1 MIIYIGV
8 TLWDEKFNLACL
20 VLPVAIPVGGG
31 SIEHRT
37 IMEGYT
43 ASCCA
48 HVLQCIPRYYPVVGR
63 PIYGRQC
70 CPLLL
75 VDKKWSGVTRF
86 PRLGIKGFV
95 GLWGKE
101 GKRWH
106 ATSSSQSLH
115 RRTAHSW
122 EKYCSS
128 EIQEKYQNKKFLSSK
143 TMLQLVGLFNSR
155 YWVLI
160 GYWQTGL
167 G

>member
-8 TLWDEKFNLACL
+8 TLCDEKFNLACL

-43 ASCCA
+43 ASCCT

-70 CPLLL
+70 CPLLP

-95 GLWGKE
+95 GLWGKKVNV
-101 GKRWH
+101 GTPRH
-106 ATSSSQSLH
+106 LH
-115 RRTAHSW
+115 KVYTGGRRTRGKNIVYQKFKKNTKTKTFCHPKSCCSW
-122 EKYCSS
+122 LG
-128 EIQEKYQNKKFLSSK
+128 FL
-143 TMLQLVGLFNSR
+143 TPG
-155 YWVLI
+155 I
-160 GYWQTGL
+160 GFWSGIDKQV
-167 G
+167 

>member
-43 ASCCA
+43 ASCCN

-70 CPLLL
+70 CPLLP
-75 VDKKWSGVTRF
+75 VDKKWSGVTGF

-115 RRTAHSW
+115 RRTRGKNIVYQKFKKNTKTKSFCHPKPCCSW
-122 EKYCSS
+122 LG
-128 EIQEKYQNKKFLSSK
+128 FL
-143 TMLQLVGLFNSR
+143 TPG
-155 YWVLI
+155 I
-160 GYWQTGL
+160 GFWSGIDKQV
-167 G
+167 